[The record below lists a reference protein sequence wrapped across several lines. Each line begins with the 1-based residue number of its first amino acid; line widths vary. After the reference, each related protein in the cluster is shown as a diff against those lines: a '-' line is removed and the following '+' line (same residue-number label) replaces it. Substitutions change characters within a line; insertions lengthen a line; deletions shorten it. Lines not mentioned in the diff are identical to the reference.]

1 MAVGGRRGHGEYR
14 AGVDVRDQAAANTWG
29 VHMTSTPPHQEPIR
43 VGVVGLSASG
53 GWAATAHVPALAG
66 LEGYELRARA
76 GRRLPPPPPPSPSNN
91 EPIAAP
97 KVLPKP

>member
-29 VHMTSTPPHQEPIR
+29 VHMTSTSPHQEPIR

-76 GRRLPPPPPPSPSNN
+76 GRRLPRLQFL
-91 EPIAAP
+91 EQ
-97 KVLPKP
+97 